1 MVCDTRVRFKGL
13 ALAIMDDVSGRR
25 MGEAGDTYMHIYVIE
40 DDESVRE
47 QLTVLLQ
54 RAGYEVT
61 CACRFDRLVDDV
73 LAASPDLV
81 LLDLGLPG
89 TDGQIVCRELR
100 RVSHVPIVVVT
111 SRATDLDEVMSMS
124 LGADDFV
131 TKPYNPSVLLA
142 HIEACLRRVK
152 GPNAHL
158 ASTLECAGVSL
169 DLARCTA
176 SYEGKSVELTK
187 NETRI
192 LSLLMR
198 RAGRVVSREDIMVE
212 LWNSDAFID
221 DNTLTVN
228 MNRLRKTLA
237 SIGVEDF
244 LRTHR
249 GLGYSAETS
258 R

>member
-1 MVCDTRVRFKGL
+1 MT
-13 ALAIMDDVSGRR
+13 
-25 MGEAGDTYMHIYVIE
+25 
-40 DDESVRE
+40 
-47 QLTVLLQ
+47 
-54 RAGYEVT
+54 
-61 CACRFDRLVDDV
+61 
-73 LAASPDLV
+73 
-81 LLDLGLPG
+81 
-89 TDGQIVCRELR
+89 
-100 RVSHVPIVVVT
+100 
-111 SRATDLDEVMSMS
+111 

-152 GPNAHL
+152 GPSESL
-158 ASTLECAGVSL
+158 ANVLECAGITL
-169 DLARCTA
+169 DLARCTVG
-176 SYEGKSVELTK
+176 YKGKSVELSK

-237 SIGVEDF
+237 SIGVEGF

-258 R
+258 L

>member
-1 MVCDTRVRFKGL
+1 ME
-13 ALAIMDDVSGRR
+13 DVSGRR
-25 MGEAGDTYMHIYVIE
+25 MGEVGDTYMHIYVIE
-40 DDESVRE
+40 DDESVRD
-47 QLTVLLQ
+47 QLAVLLQ
-54 RAGYEVT
+54 CASYEVA
-61 CACRFDRLVDDV
+61 CATSFNHLVDDV

-100 RVSHVPIVVVT
+100 RVSHVPIIVVT
-111 SRATDLDEVMSMS
+111 SRATDLDEVMSMT

-142 HIEACLRRVK
+142 HIEACLRRAK
-152 GPNAHL
+152 GPGESPANV
-158 ASTLECAGVSL
+158 LECAGVSL

-176 SYEGKSVELTK
+176 SYKGKPVELTK

-237 SIGVEDF
+237 SIGVEGF

-258 R
+258 L

>member
-1 MVCDTRVRFKGL
+1 M
-13 ALAIMDDVSGRR
+13 
-25 MGEAGDTYMHIYVIE
+25 
-40 DDESVRE
+40 
-47 QLTVLLQ
+47 
-54 RAGYEVT
+54 
-61 CACRFDRLVDDV
+61 
-73 LAASPDLV
+73 
-81 LLDLGLPG
+81 
-89 TDGQIVCRELR
+89 
-100 RVSHVPIVVVT
+100 
-111 SRATDLDEVMSMS
+111 
-124 LGADDFV
+124 
-131 TKPYNPSVLLA
+131 
-142 HIEACLRRVK
+142 
-152 GPNAHL
+152 
-158 ASTLECAGVSL
+158 LECAGVSL
-169 DLARCTA
+169 DLARCSA

-198 RAGRVVSREDIMVE
+198 RAGKVVSREDIMVE

-237 SIGVEDF
+237 SIGVEGF